1 MNIKNRDDDYLRA
14 FGMHVRRLRE
24 SKGLTQYRLAINMGV
39 DRTHLSAIENGTS
52 EPSLSYIKRLADTFE
67 IDVKELFN
75 F

>member
-1 MNIKNRDDDYLRA
+1 
-14 FGMHVRRLRE
+14 MHVRRLRE